1 MNFSFKKVNLAVQ
14 TGGKSLINV
23 IRRKYNPVWYQ
34 GAKTKHQH
42 FEGWY
47 YKIVDKNGRNALA
60 IIPGIYIDRHDNES
74 HAFIQIFDGR
84 KNSSHYFKFPV
95 ADFIHKNNFFDIRN
109 NHNHFSENQL
119 KLELKDASFEI
130 KGSLQCD
137 HLTPWP
143 KTWLAPGIMG
153 WYSWAPFMEC
163 YHGVVSLDHN
173 IEGSLSVNGGLID
186 FTGGR
191 GYTEKDWGRSFPE
204 AWIWMQSNHFSTNRV
219 SLTGSI
225 AIIPWIRRP
234 FAGFIFGLWNKNKLY
249 RFTTYTGAKIIKLEI
264 DENKVHCQ
272 IKQKRLVLEIIAHR
286 AEGGYLQAPTI
297 KGMRHRISETMQSRL
312 EVRLLEKSGRAVEVI
327 LDDTGKHAGFE
338 IAGDTERLLQMI
350 KHKYA

>member
-1 MNFSFKKVNLAVQ
+1 M
-14 TGGKSLINV
+14 INA
-23 IRRKYNPVWYQ
+23 IRRKYNPAWYQ
-34 GAKTKHQH
+34 GAKAGYQH

-47 YKIVDKNGRNALA
+47 YKIVDNAGRNALA
-60 IIPGIYIDRHDNES
+60 IIPGIFIDRQGSES

-84 KNSSHYFKFPV
+84 KNITHYFKFPA
-95 ADFIHKNNFFDIRN
+95 ADFIHKDNFLDIRIGN
-109 NHNHFSENQL
+109 NHFSEAQLDL
-119 KLELKDASFEI
+119 KLQNEAVEI
-130 KGSLQCD
+130 SGSLRFR

-153 WYSWAPFMEC
+153 WYNWAPFMEC
-163 YHGVVSLDHN
+163 YHGIISLDHV
-173 IEGSLSVNGGLID
+173 IEGSLAVNGRPID

-204 AWIWMQSNHFSTNRV
+204 AWIWMQSNHFSTSRI

-234 FAGFIFGLWNKNKLY
+234 FPGFIFGLWNKNNLY
-249 RFTTYTGAKIIKLEI
+249 RFSTYTGAKFIKLES
-264 DENKVHCQ
+264 DENKIHCL
-272 IKQKRLVLEIIAHR
+272 IKQRRLILEIIAYR

-312 EVRLLEKSGRAVEVI
+312 EVRLLEKSGHGSEII
-327 LDDTGKHAGFE
+327 LDDVGTNAGFE

-350 KHKYA
+350 KHKFA